1 MGTWAIIGRAEQR
14 DGDDLDGS
22 SRDGIIIAPALGVLQ
37 SGAPLVLA
45 TLPVVDWNSELV
57 KALTELKRPV
67 GPNCFAAVMMI
78 DPFTLWEDLGDL
90 LAERGF
96 AGVVNFPPASLLEV
110 KQVQTSTDEGNMIEI
125 DRMKWFHDVG
135 FGLVYTA
142 SRVEEIR
149 NVEQRLS
156 GLLEAIVNVPVTSL
170 GRPLSDTLELEL
182 DPTLNVERQGLP
194 PVLSFTS
201 AAGATPESVAS

>member
-1 MGTWAIIGRAEQR
+1 MGTWTIVARAKQR
-14 DGDDLDGS
+14 DRIDLDGS
-22 SRDGIIIAPALGVLQ
+22 PRDGIIFAPALGVLQ
-37 SGAPLVLA
+37 SGVPLVLA

-57 KALTELKRPV
+57 KGLRELERPV
-67 GPNCFAAVMMI
+67 GPNCYAAVMMI

-110 KQVQTSTDEGNMIEI
+110 KQVQTSADEGNTIEI
-125 DRMKWFHDVG
+125 DRMKWFHDIG
-135 FGLVYTA
+135 FGLVYAA

-156 GLLEAIVNVPVTSL
+156 GLLEAMVNVPVSSL
-170 GRPLSDTLELEL
+170 RQPISDNLEL
-182 DPTLNVERQGLP
+182 DLDPALNLERRGLP
-194 PVLSFTS
+194 PILSFTS
-201 AAGATPESVAS
+201 AACATPESAAS

>member
-1 MGTWAIIGRAEQR
+1 MGTWAIVARAKQSEHI
-14 DGDDLDGS
+14 DLDGTP
-22 SRDGIIIAPALGVLQ
+22 RDGVIFAPALGVLQ

-67 GPNCFAAVMMI
+67 GPNCYAAAMMI

-110 KQVQTSTDEGNMIEI
+110 KQVQTLTDEGNTIEI

-135 FGLVYTA
+135 FGLVYA
-142 SRVEEIR
+142 APRMEEIR
-149 NVEQRLS
+149 NVEQRLA
-156 GLLEAIVNVPVTSL
+156 GLLNAIFNVPVSSL
-170 GRPLSDTLELEL
+170 RQPVSDKLELNLE
-182 DPTLNVERQGLP
+182 PALNLERQGLP
-194 PVLSFTS
+194 PILSFNS
-201 AAGATPESVAS
+201 AVFATPESVAS